1 MNKVIRNIQPFPQV
15 PLTFERMPE
24 EEMVKRAADFR
35 TFMEKRRTVR
45 EFSDEAVPEEII
57 LNAVATANSAPSG
70 ANKQPW
76 HFAIIKNPDIKRQ
89 IREAAEEEERA
100 FYSGRHG
107 MDWVDEVARLGT
119 DWHKPFLERAPYLI
133 ILFRQPYGL
142 YEDGSRDKHY
152 YVPESCGIA
161 AGMLLTALHNAGLAT
176 LTHTPNPM
184 AFLREICG
192 RPEHE
197 KAMMIVV
204 TGYPDKE
211 ATVPGFTKKPLEEV
225 SQIL

>member
-1 MNKVIRNIQPFPQV
+1 MTKDVFPQI
-15 PLTFERMPE
+15 PLKFERRDSAD
-24 EEMVKRAADFR
+24 MVARAKDFR
-35 TFMEKRRTVR
+35 ALMEKRRTVR
-45 EFSDEAVPEEII
+45 DYSAEPIPESVI
-57 LNAVATANSAPSG
+57 LDAVATANTAPSG

-76 HFAIIKNPDIKRQ
+76 HFAIIKDPEVKRK

-107 MDWVDEVARLGT
+107 MDWVEEVARLGT
-119 DWHKPFLERAPYLI
+119 DEHKPFLETAPYLI

-142 YEDGSRDKHY
+142 EEDGTRDKHY

-161 AGMLLTALHNAGLAT
+161 AGMLISALHNAGLAT

-184 AFLREICG
+184 AFLSEICG
-192 RPEHE
+192 RPKHE

-204 TGYPDKE
+204 AGLPAKD
-211 ATVPGFTKKPLEEV
+211 AQVPGISKKGLDEKATL
-225 SQIL
+225 I

>member
-1 MNKVIRNIQPFPQV
+1 MTKDVFPQI
-15 PLTFERMPE
+15 PLKFERHNPDDMTA
-24 EEMVKRAADFR
+24 RAKAFR
-35 TFMEKRRTVR
+35 TMLEKRRTVR
-45 EFSDEAVPEEII
+45 DYSDEAIPESVI
-57 LNAVATANSAPSG
+57 LDAVAAANSAPSG

-76 HFAIIKNPDIKRQ
+76 HFAIIKDPDIKHK
-89 IREAAEEEERA
+89 IRVAAEEEERA

-119 DWHKPFLERAPYLI
+119 NADKPFLETAPYLI

-142 YEDGSRDKHY
+142 EEDGSRDKHY

-161 AGMLLTALHNAGLAT
+161 AGMLISALHNAGLAT

-184 AFLREICG
+184 AFLGEICG
-192 RPEHE
+192 RPSYE

-204 TGYPDKE
+204 AGLPSEDAQVPDLVKKGLDE
-211 ATVPGFTKKPLEEV
+211 KATVF
-225 SQIL
+225 